1 MEIIFLTWLILAI
14 GVAGF
19 ADIRGRSAAG
29 YGLLA
34 FFLSPVIGLIVL
46 LVIPDLAEEAK
57 KEQARLLDED
67 RREEERR
74 RQHELELESL
84 RAITHSTQP
93 ASQNAAAA
101 SSTIVSIADELEKLA
116 ALRDKGVL
124 TEVEFIKM
132 KMDLLAPKA

>member
-1 MEIIFLTWLILAI
+1 M
-14 GVAGF
+14 
-19 ADIRGRSAAG
+19 
-29 YGLLA
+29 LA